1 MSRLRPLAELYLDHL
16 DLIGGGLLRESAGIE
31 LAVGGPAAE
40 IATAQF
46 PDQVAAM
53 FTVVA
58 ADAALARVMVG
69 VITKSHQDF
78 TVMSRFC
85 YDFLTRSA
93 YIFLWKRHGRPKRS

>member
-58 ADAALARVMVG
+58 ADAALARVMGEIAQFGALVERQDG
-69 VITKSHQDF
+69 VRAQRAEAHRRD
-78 TVMSRFC
+78 VEDR
-85 YDFLTRSA
+85 
-93 YIFLWKRHGRPKRS
+93 GRIRL